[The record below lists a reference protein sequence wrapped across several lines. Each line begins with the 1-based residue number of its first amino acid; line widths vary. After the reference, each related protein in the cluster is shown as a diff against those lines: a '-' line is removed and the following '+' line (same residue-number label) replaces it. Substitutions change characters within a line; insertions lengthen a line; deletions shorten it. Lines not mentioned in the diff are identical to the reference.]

1 MLRVWLW
8 AGQRVG
14 FRLRLTAARRLA
26 AALAQSE
33 ARTEGR
39 ASSQRCVQRVKESSD
54 FVQLPKSGNEF

>member
-39 ASSQRCVQRVKESSD
+39 ASVVAAVCAARQRVQRFRSVTK
-54 FVQLPKSGNEF
+54 VW